1 MPHRNLRKIF
11 FSEKILLMHQFWFL
25 SFPLYE
31 LKTIP
36 ARMGLCFCLPGL
48 LLSLWI
54 FLSHQTF
61 YSSMLSVYNSELLTV
76 RQEGPQSPSGA
87 KPSFHLRGNLSAE
100 KWSDKKVLVLKLGT
114 VNQALPPILCWCQ
127 RITNQVPPGPTPT
140 PGAQI
145 ASGTLGQEEAE
156 GRPPRTAAVYLF
168 HILGLKT
175 RFHLKERVSL

>member
-36 ARMGLCFCLPGL
+36 ARMRLCFCLPGL

-76 RQEGPQSPSGA
+76 WQERTS
-87 KPSFHLRGNLSAE
+87 E
-100 KWSDKKVLVLKLGT
+100 T
-114 VNQALPPILCWCQ
+114 IWCKAIISSK
-127 RITNQVPPGPTPT
+127 RELECREV
-140 PGAQI
+140 
-145 ASGTLGQEEAE
+145 
-156 GRPPRTAAVYLF
+156 
-168 HILGLKT
+168 K
-175 RFHLKERVSL
+175 